1 MPRTF
6 LSLNV
11 VLIALRSKGN
21 KISLTFDML
30 LPEIMFQY
38 KTRKYVKVKNIPMGI
53 FRILVQTS
61 FLVYLIGFQLWYSR
75 GYQAFWNHKS
85 SVTNKIKG
93 CSR

>member
-1 MPRTF
+1 MPRTS

-21 KISLTFDML
+21 KITLTFDIL
-30 LPEIMFQY
+30 LPEIMFEY

>member
-1 MPRTF
+1 MPRTS

-21 KISLTFDML
+21 KISLTFDIL
-30 LPEIMFQY
+30 LPEIMFEY

>member
-1 MPRTF
+1 MPRT

-21 KISLTFDML
+21 KISLTFDIL

-38 KTRKYVKVKNIPMGI
+38 KTRKYIKVKNIPMGI
-53 FRILVQTS
+53 FRILVQTC
-61 FLVYLIGFQLWYSR
+61 FLVYLIGFQLWYCR